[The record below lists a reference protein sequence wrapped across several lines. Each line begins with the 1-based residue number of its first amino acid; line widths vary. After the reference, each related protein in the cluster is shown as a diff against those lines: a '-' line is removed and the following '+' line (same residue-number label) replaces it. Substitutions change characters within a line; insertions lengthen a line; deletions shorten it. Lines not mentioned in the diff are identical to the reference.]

1 MNEVSVSERIN
12 QLREQLRTHN
22 YKYYVLAEPS
32 ISDYEYDQLLNELI
46 KLESEHP
53 EFITPDS
60 PSQRVGS
67 DLTKE
72 FPPFEHKYQMLSLAN
87 TYSEDELIAFDK
99 RVKNGLNID
108 KDIEYVTELKI
119 DGVSI
124 SIHYRNGIF
133 YKAATRGDG
142 RVGEDITNNIK
153 TIRSIPLKV
162 NTDITFEVRGEVFMP
177 LDGFAKMNE
186 ERALSGEKLFA
197 NPRNATA
204 GSIKLQDPKIVA
216 ARPLD
221 IFTYY
226 FLSEEKELKSQSE
239 GLELLKELGFKIN
252 PNYAV
257 CSNIYEVIN
266 FCEKW
271 DQKRAEL
278 PYETDGIVIKVNSVE
293 YQKALGS
300 TAKSPKWAVAYKFS
314 AKQATTKLKKI
325 TWQVGR
331 TGIVTPVAE
340 LEPIFLAGSTISRA
354 TLHNIDEIKRKDI
367 REGDFVLIEKGGDVI
382 PKVVGV
388 DLTKRSIDST
398 PVEIPSECPVCH
410 SRLIKPESEVAIYCE
425 NSKCPAQIK
434 GRIIHF
440 ASKGAMD
447 IEGLGEAIIDQFVDL
462 GYLNSYADI
471 YSLFEY
477 EFELK
482 SLEGFGEKSIE
493 KLLAS
498 IENSKAQPFYRVLF
512 ALGIRFVG
520 SGVAR
525 KLANGFGSIDELIN
539 ATAEELEELDEI
551 GPRISNSVIRFLHD
565 TVNLELIN
573 RLKKA
578 GLKFK
583 TDKTPQFEQKLSGNT
598 FVLTGTLEKM
608 TRKEAEERIISL
620 GGKPTSSVSK
630 KTSYLIV
637 GENPGSKLEKAKKL
651 GVKIL
656 TEDEFIKLINL
667 D

>member
-1 MNEVSVSERIN
+1 MNESLSERIN

-32 ISDYEYDQLLNELI
+32 ISDYEYDKLLNELI
-46 KLESEHP
+46 ELENEHP
-53 EFITPDS
+53 ELITSDS

-72 FPPFEHKYQMLSLAN
+72 FPSFEHKYQMLSLAN
-87 TYSEDELIAFDK
+87 TYSEDELLAFDK
-99 RVKNGLNID
+99 RVKNGLSTD
-108 KDIEYVTELKI
+108 EDIEYVAELKI

-124 SIHYRNGIF
+124 SIHYKNGLF

-142 RVGEDITNNIK
+142 RVGEEITNNIK
-153 TIRSIPLKV
+153 TIRTIPLKV
-162 NTDITFEVRGEVFMP
+162 NTDLTFEVRGEVFMP
-177 LDGFAKMNE
+177 LDGFARMNE

-226 FLSEEKELKSQSE
+226 FLSEEIELKSQRE
-239 GLELLKELGFKIN
+239 GLELLKKLGFKIN
-252 PNYAV
+252 PNYSV
-257 CSNIYEVIN
+257 CSNISEAIE
-266 FCEKW
+266 FCERW

-278 PYETDGIVIKVNSVE
+278 PYETDGIVIKVNLVE
-293 YQKALGS
+293 YQKSLGN

-314 AKQATTKLKKI
+314 AKQAVTQLKKI

-331 TGIVTPVAE
+331 TGVVTPVAE
-340 LEPIFLAGSTISRA
+340 LDPIFLAGSTISRA

-367 REGDFVLIEKGGDVI
+367 REGDFVMIEKGGDVI
-382 PKVVGV
+382 PKIVGV
-388 DLTKRSIDST
+388 DLSKRSADSVE
-398 PVEIPSECPVCH
+398 VEIPTECPVCH
-410 SRLIKPESEVAIYCE
+410 SKLVKPENEVAIYCE
-425 NSKCPAQIK
+425 NSKCSAQIK

-447 IEGLGEAIIDQFVDL
+447 IEGLGEAIVDQFVDL
-462 GYLNSYADI
+462 GYLKSYADI
-471 YSLFEY
+471 YSLFDHES
-477 EFELK
+477 ELK

-493 KLLAS
+493 KLFAS
-498 IENSKAQPFYRVLF
+498 IENSKAQPFHRVLF

-525 KLANGFGSIDELIN
+525 KLADGFGSIDKLMSS
-539 ATAEELEELDEI
+539 TSEELEKLDEI
-551 GPRISNSVIRFLHD
+551 GTRISNSVIRFLND
-565 TVNLELIN
+565 PINLNLIN
-573 RLKKA
+573 RLKEA
-578 GLKFK
+578 GLKFETEK
-583 TDKTPQFEQKLSGNT
+583 VPQVDKKLSGNT

-608 TRKEAEERIISL
+608 TRKEAEEKIISL

-630 KTSYLIV
+630 KTSFVVV
-637 GENPGSKLEKAKKL
+637 GENPGSKLAKAEKL

-656 TEDEFIKLINL
+656 TEDEFIKLISL

>member
-1 MNEVSVSERIN
+1 MSESVSEKIN
-12 QLREQLRTHN
+12 ELRERLRTHN

-32 ISDYEYDQLLNELI
+32 ISDYEYDKLLNELI
-46 KLESEHP
+46 ELENEHP
-53 EFITPDS
+53 ELITPDS
-60 PSQRVGS
+60 PTQRVGS

-72 FPPFEHKYQMLSLAN
+72 FKSFQHKYQMLSLAN
-87 TYSEDELIAFDK
+87 TYSEDELLAFDK
-99 RVKNGLNID
+99 RVKNGLNTD
-108 KDIEYVTELKI
+108 EDIEYVAELKI

-124 SIHYRNGIF
+124 SIHYRNGVF
-133 YKAATRGDG
+133 FKAATRGDG

-162 NTDITFEVRGEVFMP
+162 NTDLTFEVRGEVFMP
-177 LDGFAKMNE
+177 LDGFSRMNE
-186 ERALSGEKLFA
+186 ERALSGEKLFV

-216 ARPLD
+216 TRPLD

-226 FLSEEKELKSQSE
+226 FLSEERELKSQSE
-239 GLELLKELGFKIN
+239 GLELLRKLGFKIN
-252 PNYAV
+252 PDYSV
-257 CSNIYEVIN
+257 CSNISEVID
-266 FCEKW
+266 FCDKW

-278 PYETDGIVIKVNSVE
+278 PYETDGIVVKVNLVK
-293 YQKALGS
+293 YQKALGN

-314 AKQATTKLKKI
+314 AKQAVTKLKKI

-354 TLHNIDEIKRKDI
+354 TLHNVDEIKRKDI
-367 REGDFVLIEKGGDVI
+367 REGDFVMIEKGGDVI

-388 DLTKRSIDST
+388 DLSKRDTDSV
-398 PVEIPSECPVCH
+398 PVETPSECPVCH
-410 SRLIKPESEVAIYCE
+410 SKLVKPENEVAIYCE
-425 NSKCPAQIK
+425 NSKCSAQIK

-471 YSLFEY
+471 YSLFDY
-477 EFELK
+477 ESELK

-493 KLLAS
+493 KLFAS
-498 IENSKAQPFYRVLF
+498 IEHSKTQPFHRVLF

-525 KLANGFGSIDELIN
+525 KLADGFGSIDRLMSS
-539 ATAEELEELDEI
+539 TSEELEKLDEI
-551 GPRISNSVIRFLHD
+551 GTRISNSVIRFLND
-565 TVNLELIN
+565 PINLDLIN
-573 RLKKA
+573 RLKEA
-578 GLKFK
+578 GLKFETEK
-583 TDKTPQFEQKLSGNT
+583 LPQVDKKLSGNT

-608 TRKEAEERIISL
+608 TRKEAEEKIISM

-630 KTSYLIV
+630 KTSYVVV
-637 GENPGSKLEKAKKL
+637 GENPGSKLEKAEKL

>member
-1 MNEVSVSERIN
+1 MSESVSEKIN
-12 QLREQLRTHN
+12 ELRERLRTHN

-32 ISDYEYDQLLNELI
+32 ISDYEYDKLLNELI
-46 KLESEHP
+46 ELENEHP
-53 EFITPDS
+53 ELITPDS

-72 FPPFEHKYQMLSLAN
+72 FKSFQHKFQMLSLAN
-87 TYSEDELIAFDK
+87 TYNEDELLAFDK

-108 KDIEYVTELKI
+108 EDIEYVAELKI

-162 NTDITFEVRGEVFMP
+162 NTDLSFEVRGEVFMP
-177 LDGFAKMNE
+177 LDGFSRMNE

-226 FLSEEKELKSQSE
+226 FLSEERELKSQSE
-239 GLELLKELGFKIN
+239 GLELLKKLGFKIN
-252 PNYAV
+252 PDYSV
-257 CSNIYEVIN
+257 CSNISEVID
-266 FCEKW
+266 FCDKW

-278 PYETDGIVIKVNSVE
+278 PYETDGIVVKVNLVK

-314 AKQATTKLKKI
+314 AKQAVTKLKKI

-354 TLHNIDEIKRKDI
+354 TLHNVDEIKRKDI
-367 REGDFVLIEKGGDVI
+367 REGDFVMIEKGGDVI
-382 PKVVGV
+382 PKIVGV
-388 DLTKRSIDST
+388 DLSKRDTDSVT
-398 PVEIPSECPVCH
+398 VEIPAECPVCH
-410 SRLIKPESEVAIYCE
+410 SKLVKPENEVAIYCE
-425 NSKCPAQIK
+425 NSKCSAQIK

-471 YSLFEY
+471 YSLSDY
-477 EFELK
+477 ESELK

-493 KLLAS
+493 KLFAS
-498 IENSKAQPFYRVLF
+498 IENSKAQPFHRVLF

-525 KLANGFGSIDELIN
+525 KLADGFGSIDRLMSS
-539 ATAEELEELDEI
+539 TSEELEKLDEI
-551 GPRISNSVIRFLHD
+551 GSRISNSVIRFLND
-565 TVNLELIN
+565 PINLDLIN
-573 RLKKA
+573 RLKEA
-578 GLKFK
+578 GLKFETEK
-583 TDKTPQFEQKLSGNT
+583 LPQIDKKLSGNT

-608 TRKEAEERIISL
+608 TRKEAEEKIISL

-630 KTSYLIV
+630 KTSYVVV
-637 GENPGSKLEKAKKL
+637 GENPGSKLEKAEKL

-656 TEDEFIKLINL
+656 AEDEFIKLINL

>member
-1 MNEVSVSERIN
+1 MSESITERIN
-12 QLREQLRTHN
+12 ELREQLRTHN

-32 ISDYEYDQLLNELI
+32 ISDYEYDKLLNELI
-46 KLESEHP
+46 GLENEHP
-53 EFITPDS
+53 ELITPDS

-72 FPPFEHKYQMLSLAN
+72 FQPFQHKYQMLSLAN
-87 TYSEDELIAFDK
+87 TYSEDELLAFDK
-99 RVKNGLNID
+99 RVKNGLNTD
-108 KDIEYVTELKI
+108 EDIEYVAELKI

-124 SIHYRNGIF
+124 SIHYRYGIL

-162 NTDITFEVRGEVFMP
+162 NTDLTFEVRGEVFMP
-177 LDGFAKMNE
+177 LDGFDRMNE

-216 ARPLD
+216 TRPLD

-226 FLSEEKELKSQSE
+226 FLSEERKLKSQSE
-239 GLELLKELGFKIN
+239 GLELLKKLGFKIN
-252 PNYAV
+252 PNYSV
-257 CSNIYEVIN
+257 CSNISEVIE

-278 PYETDGIVIKVNSVE
+278 PYETDGIVVKVNSTE
-293 YQKALGS
+293 HQKALGS

-314 AKQATTKLKKI
+314 AKQAVTKLKKI

-331 TGIVTPVAE
+331 TGIITPVAE

-367 REGDFVLIEKGGDVI
+367 REGDFVMIEKGGDVI
-382 PKVVGV
+382 PKIVSV
-388 DLTKRSIDST
+388 DLSMRETDSVA
-398 PVEIPSECPVCH
+398 VEIPTECPVCH
-410 SRLIKPESEVAIYCE
+410 SKLVKPENEVAIYCE
-425 NSKCPAQIK
+425 NSKCSAQIK

-471 YSLFEY
+471 YSLFDY
-477 EFELK
+477 ESELK

-493 KLLAS
+493 KLFTS
-498 IENSKAQPFYRVLF
+498 IENSKTQPFHRVLF

-525 KLANGFGSIDELIN
+525 KLADGFGSIDKLMSS
-539 ATAEELEELDEI
+539 TSEELEKLDEI
-551 GPRISNSVIRFLHD
+551 GTRISDSVIRFLHD
-565 TVNLELIN
+565 PVNLDMIN
-573 RLKKA
+573 RLKEA
-578 GLKFK
+578 GLKFETEK
-583 TDKTPQFEQKLSGNT
+583 VPQFEQKLSGNT

-608 TRKEAEERIISL
+608 TRKEAEEKIISL

-630 KTSYLIV
+630 KTSYVVV
-637 GENPGSKLEKAKKL
+637 GENPGSKLEKAEKL

-656 TEDEFIKLINL
+656 TEDDFIKLINL

>member
-1 MNEVSVSERIN
+1 MNESVSERIN

-32 ISDYEYDQLLNELI
+32 ISDYEYDKLLNELI
-46 KLESEHP
+46 ELETKHP
-53 EFITPDS
+53 ELITPDS

-72 FPPFEHKYQMLSLAN
+72 FQPFEHKYQMLSLAN

-99 RVKNGLNID
+99 RVKSGLNID
-108 KDIEYVTELKI
+108 EDIEYVTELKI

-124 SIHYRNGIF
+124 SIHYRNGVF

-162 NTDITFEVRGEVFMP
+162 NTDLTFEVRGEVFMP
-177 LDGFAKMNE
+177 LDGFKRMNE

-216 ARPLD
+216 TRPLD

-239 GLELLKELGFKIN
+239 GLELLGELGFKIN
-252 PNYAV
+252 PNYEV
-257 CSNIYEVIN
+257 CSNINEVIQ

-278 PYETDGIVIKVNSVE
+278 PYETDGIVIKVNLVE

-314 AKQATTKLKKI
+314 AKQAVTKLKKI

-382 PKVVGV
+382 PKIVGV
-388 DLTKRSIDST
+388 DLSKREANS
-398 PVEIPSECPVCH
+398 VEVDIPTECPVCH
-410 SRLIKPESEVAIYCE
+410 SKLVRPEGEVAIYCE
-425 NSKCPAQIK
+425 NSKCSAQIK
-434 GRIIHF
+434 GRITHF

-471 YSLFEY
+471 YTLSKF

-493 KLLAS
+493 KLFAS
-498 IENSKAQPFYRVLF
+498 IENSKTQPFHRVLF

-539 ATAEELEELDEI
+539 ASAEDLEKLDEI

-565 TVNLELIN
+565 PVNLELIS
-573 RLKKA
+573 RLKEA
-578 GLKFK
+578 GLRFEAE
-583 TDKTPQFEQKLSGNT
+583 KTPQFNQKLSGNT

-608 TRKEAEERIISL
+608 TRKEAEEKIISL

-630 KTSYLIV
+630 KTSYVIV
-637 GENPGSKLEKAKKL
+637 GENPGSKLEKAEKL

-656 TEDEFIKLINL
+656 TEDEFIKLISL